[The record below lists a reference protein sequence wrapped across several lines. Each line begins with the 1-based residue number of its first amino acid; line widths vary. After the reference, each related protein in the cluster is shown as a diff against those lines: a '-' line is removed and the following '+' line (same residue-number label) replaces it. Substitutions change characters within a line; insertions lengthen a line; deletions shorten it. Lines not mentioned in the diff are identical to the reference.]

1 MGTSPWF
8 GWSSAWM
15 SLMEENNVSNSTQ
28 LLLKRNIPVKVV
40 VTPLWKKEM
49 QEQLERQIEAT
60 DAQMQQLEFQGKRAI
75 AELEKQSPNPNSPQ
89 VLQQVEA
96 VKSRVNEQKIRLLD
110 QKNQLLQQI
119 NQLSTLE
126 LNQEVLQ
133 GNVESFFRVQ
143 KGDNLIQKM
152 QVEILLEDGVI
163 KEIRGNP

>member
-1 MGTSPWF
+1 
-8 GWSSAWM
+8 
-15 SLMEENNVSNSTQ
+15 MEENNNGNGTQ
-28 LLLKRNIPVKVV
+28 LLLKRNIPIKVV
-40 VTPLWKKEM
+40 VTSLWKTEM
-49 QEQLERQIEAT
+49 QEQLQRQIQAA

-75 AELEKQSPNPNSPQ
+75 AEIEKQSTNPNSPQ

-96 VKSRVNEQKIRLLD
+96 VKSRVNEQKIKLLD
-110 QKNQLLQQI
+110 QKNQLLQQA
-119 NQLSTLE
+119 NQLGTLE

>member
-1 MGTSPWF
+1 
-8 GWSSAWM
+8 
-15 SLMEENNVSNSTQ
+15 MEENNNGNSTQ
-28 LLLKRNIPVKVV
+28 LLLKRNIPIKVV
-40 VTPLWKKEM
+40 VTSLWKTEM
-49 QEQLERQIEAT
+49 QEQLQRQIQAA

-75 AELEKQSPNPNSPQ
+75 AEIEKQSTNPNSPQ

-96 VKSRVNEQKIRLLD
+96 VKSRVNEQKIKLLD
-110 QKNQLLQQI
+110 QKNQLLQQA
-119 NQLSTLE
+119 NQLGTLE

>member
-1 MGTSPWF
+1 
-8 GWSSAWM
+8 
-15 SLMEENNVSNSTQ
+15 MEENNNGNGTQ
-28 LLLKRNIPVKVV
+28 LLLKRNIPIKVV
-40 VTPLWKKEM
+40 VTSLWKTEM
-49 QEQLERQIEAT
+49 QEQLQRQIQAA

-75 AELEKQSPNPNSPQ
+75 AELEKQSTNPNSPQ

-96 VKSRVNEQKIRLLD
+96 VKSRVNEQKIKLLD
-110 QKNQLLQQI
+110 QKNQLLQQA
-119 NQLSTLE
+119 NQLGTLE

-143 KGDNLIQKM
+143 QGDNLIQKM

>member
-1 MGTSPWF
+1 
-8 GWSSAWM
+8 
-15 SLMEENNVSNSTQ
+15 MEENNVGNGTQ
-28 LLLKRNIPVKVV
+28 LLLKRTIPVKVV

-49 QEQLERQIEAT
+49 REQLERQIEAT
-60 DAQMQQLEFQGKRAI
+60 DAQIQQLEFQGKRAI
-75 AELEKQSPNPNSPQ
+75 AEIEKQSPNPNSPH

-119 NQLSTLE
+119 NQLSNLE

-133 GNVESFFRVQ
+133 GSIESFFRVQ

>member
-1 MGTSPWF
+1 
-8 GWSSAWM
+8 
-15 SLMEENNVSNSTQ
+15 MEENNNGNSTQ

-40 VTPLWKKEM
+40 VTALWKSEM
-49 QEQLERQIEAT
+49 QEQLQRQIQAT
-60 DAQMQQLEFQGKRAI
+60 DAQIQQLEFQGKRAI
-75 AELEKQSPNPNSPQ
+75 AEVEKQSTNPNSPQ

-96 VKSRVNEQKIRLLD
+96 IKSRVNEQKIKLLD
-110 QKNQLLQQI
+110 QKNQLLQQA
-119 NQLSTLE
+119 NQLVNLE